1 MEGCTKNVKKLGL
14 CSTHGPARK
23 RCEYEG
29 CTKVAVKSG
38 RCITHGARKKVCSHY
53 ECEKQAIIGGM
64 CKRHYDE
71 ANSIVKGRAP
81 VKKTA
86 SVDDVDDDDEDNDD
100 ISSDEQADPK
110 EALLHRATE
119 AGNGARGHHH
129 QRGLSLFHDSELMN
143 TIINNGVPPVEN
155 DGLHGLSIL
164 YKDDTGDSEATPS
177 NLKE

>member
-1 MEGCTKNVKKLGL
+1 
-14 CSTHGPARK
+14 
-23 RCEYEG
+23 
-29 CTKVAVKSG
+29 VAVKSG

-53 ECEKQAIIGGM
+53 ECEKQAIVGGM

-71 ANSIVKGRAP
+71 ANGIVKGHAP
-81 VKKTA
+81 VKTTM
-86 SVDDVDDDDEDNDD
+86 SEEDDIDDDEDNDD
-100 ISSDEQADPK
+100 ISSDEQADQK
-110 EALLHRATE
+110 DEFLHQATE
-119 AGNGARGHHH
+119 TGDGARRHHH